1 MVIVRAPV
9 AGMIARERRNL
20 VAVLSRR
27 HRPPVGGLGSEVS
40 SWPVTAAS
48 PWSQQEHQPNTGWPD
63 ASYGDSHKG
72 GDGFFS
78 VEVHRSSQSNDPPTW

>member
-1 MVIVRAPV
+1 MTLCEYVRGTIP
-9 AGMIARERRNL
+9 GFRR
-20 VAVLSRR
+20 
-27 HRPPVGGLGSEVS
+27 PGDGLR
-40 SWPVTAAS
+40 TAAS

-78 VEVHRSSQSNDPPTW
+78 VEVHRSSQSNDPPT